1 VKPTRSDRRDSL
13 SKYRQSHHVAHLL
26 GLVFIAACGL
36 SQVAAADWTRV
47 GQVSG
52 TDVFNVWAKGDTI
65 TASTDDTVFVSVDRG
80 ATWIASTKVAPDVT
94 GIEATKVH
102 NGRLYAGTRGQ
113 GVFVSSDLGTTWQS
127 FNQGLVGGFLNSQLV
142 IMDLLLRGDDL
153 YASTGGSG
161 VWTRNLAGAGGWSHF
176 GSALEPAQA
185 GNQESMGASPSR
197 LLAAGGGNGDVF
209 FRDNGAPDWTES
221 LLFNDRLA
229 AGLAPLAAV
238 WTGGS
243 WLVGTNIGVFHST
256 TGQAPWTFFD
266 FGVHPTLFSSF
277 ALHGS
282 VVFTSVGFGGG
293 TGLASSID
301 DGTTWIEFDSQPGI
315 FTYSIEAVG
324 DTLYEGRVDGLWRRP
339 IDPAPVAGVPAVP
352 APASLR
358 FAIAGANPIRDV
370 ARFQF
375 ELPEAANVRIDVFD
389 VGGRR
394 TPGGVE
400 ERLSAGSHE
409 LRWEARDLAPGV
421 YVARL
426 SAGGR
431 SESVRFVRMR

>member
-1 VKPTRSDRRDSL
+1 MKPTRSDFRDSL
-13 SKYRQSHHVAHLL
+13 SKYRQSLLVACNVALVLL
-26 GLVFIAACGL
+26 SAGGLAGP
-36 SQVAAADWTRV
+36 AAADWSRV
-47 GQVSG
+47 GAVSG
-52 TDVFNVWAKGDTI
+52 TDVFNVWSKGDTI

-80 ATWIASTKVAPDVT
+80 ATWIASTRVT
-94 GIEATKVH
+94 ADGTTIEAARVR
-102 NGRLYAGTRGQ
+102 NGRLYAGTRGD

-197 LLAAGGGNGDVF
+197 LLACGGGNGDVF
-209 FRDNGAPDWTES
+209 FRDNGAPDWTET
-221 LLFNDRLA
+221 LLFNDRIA

-238 WTGGS
+238 WTGSS
-243 WLVGTNIGVFHST
+243 WLVATNIGVFHSAA
-256 TGQAPWTFFD
+256 GQSPWTFFD
-266 FGVHPTLFSSF
+266 FGVHPTLFASF

-293 TGLASSID
+293 TGIANSTD
-301 DGTTWIEFDSQPGI
+301 DGTTWNVFDSQPGI
-315 FTYSIEAVG
+315 FTYNLEAVG
-324 DTLYEGRVDGLWRRP
+324 DTLYAGRVDGLWRRP
-339 IDPAPVAGVPAVP
+339 LDPAPVAGVPVVP
-352 APASLR
+352 AARQLR
-358 FAIAGANPIRDV
+358 LAIAGPNPVRDL

-375 ELPEAANVRIDVFD
+375 DLPEAANVRIDVFD

-394 TPGGVE
+394 MPGAIE
-400 ERLSAGSHE
+400 ATLSAGAHE
-409 LRWEARDLAPGV
+409 LRMEARDLAPGI

-426 SAGGR
+426 SAGP
-431 SESVRFVRMR
+431 STAAVRFVRMR